1 MTRFVSGFCVIALM
15 VSALSACA
23 LPGSNKNEDMPL
35 SLDDPNFIGWY
46 QAASP
51 YMRTALFVS
60 LCVAD
65 GFNRGSVQISFC
77 VSNKRQQ
84 ARLVLTGS

>member
-1 MTRFVSGFCVIALM
+1 MTRFVSGLCHAALIC
-15 VSALSACA
+15 ATLSACA
-23 LPGSNKNEDMPL
+23 LPGSTQNEDMPL

-46 QAASP
+46 EAASP

-84 ARLVLTGS
+84 ARLVLSGS

>member
-1 MTRFVSGFCVIALM
+1 MARFISGLCHAALIC
-15 VSALSACA
+15 ATLSACA
-23 LPGSNKNEDMPL
+23 LPGSTQNEDMPL

-84 ARLVLTGS
+84 ARLVLSGS

>member
-1 MTRFVSGFCVIALM
+1 MIRFVSGLCHAALIC
-15 VSALSACA
+15 ATLSACA
-23 LPGSNKNEDMPL
+23 LPGSTQNEDMPL

-84 ARLVLTGS
+84 ARLVLSGS

>member
-1 MTRFVSGFCVIALM
+1 
-15 VSALSACA
+15 
-23 LPGSNKNEDMPL
+23 
-35 SLDDPNFIGWY
+35 
-46 QAASP
+46 
-51 YMRTALFVS
+51 
-60 LCVAD
+60 VAD

>member
-1 MTRFVSGFCVIALM
+1 MTRFVSGFCDIALM
-15 VSALSACA
+15 VAALSACA